1 MGCQSGYRFPYDSR
15 TADFDDVFVRKEYFS
30 EGGLWVW
37 GRGDA
42 GILGNNTRGVG
53 QSSPVQ
59 TISGGTNWKQVSTDG
74 TGSVPIAAGIKSDGT
89 LWMWGCGTA
98 GRLGINIASASRS
111 SPVQTVSGGTNWKVV
126 TVSQFNTAAIKTD
139 GTLWL
144 WGCGTAGALGT
155 NSIVNQSS
163 PVQTISAGTNWK
175 QVSLGS
181 HIAAIKTDGTLW
193 LWGCNNCG
201 QLGNNAI
208 TDRSSPIQTVSGGT
222 NWKEISASG
231 QATASIK
238 TDGSLWVWGWEN
250 GGNLGTN
257 TPARAISSPVQTAA
271 GGNNWKQ
278 VSITTN
284 AGGAI
289 KTDGTLWLWG
299 QSQFDGN
306 TVLGVSSPIQQWSG
320 GTNWKQVSLQGA
332 DLIAIKTDGTLW
344 TVKGDLAGDNTITSR
359 SSPVQTV
366 SGGTN
371 WKDVCRG
378 SNHVIAIR
386 EDCW

>member
-30 EGGLWVW
+30 EGGLWIW
-37 GRGDA
+37 GDGA
-42 GILGNNTRGVG
+42 GGILGNNTRNVG

-59 TISGGTNWKQVSTDG
+59 TISGGTNWKQVSTDRS
-74 TGSVPIAAGIKSDGT
+74 GSVPVAAGIKSDGT
-89 LWMWGCGTA
+89 LWLWGCGTA
-98 GRLGINIASASRS
+98 GRLGVNISSASRS
-111 SPVQTVSGGTNWKVV
+111 SPVQTVSGGTNWKQVA
-126 TVSQFNTAAIKTD
+126 VSQFHTAAIKTD

-144 WGCGTAGALGT
+144 WGCGTGGGLGT
-155 NSIVNQSS
+155 NSIVDQSS

-201 QLGNNAI
+201 QLGNNAVI
-208 TDRSSPIQTVSGGT
+208 DSSSPVQTVSGGT
-222 NWKEISASG
+222 NWKEIAAHN
-231 QATASIK
+231 QVTASIK

-250 GGNLGTN
+250 GGSLGTN
-257 TPARAISSPVQTAA
+257 TPSRAVSSPVQTAA

-320 GTNWKQVSLQGA
+320 GTNWKKVSVSGA
-332 DLIAIKTDGTLW
+332 DLMAIKTDGTLW

-371 WKDVCRG
+371 WKDVCKG
-378 SNHVIAIR
+378 SNQVIAIR